1 MRPLVVPAAF
11 AALMTACSPPTQSG
25 ADRPSS
31 GPAAAVQACHELA
44 PDLTRLVRIEEQMAV
59 SAAASDLR
67 GGAITPG
74 RYDLSRA
81 VRIGA
86 ATGWQ
91 GERAVTLGVSED
103 EQGVV
108 TLDWAGAEPGGDVDR
123 WSATLSGAAPQARL
137 TYTCGRMGAV
147 DGAFAATGTALQLR
161 LPDGAN
167 GALQLDFQRRG
178 D

>member
-1 MRPLVVPAAF
+1 MRSLVVSTAF
-11 AALMTACSPPTQSG
+11 AALLAACSPPTQG
-25 ADRPSS
+25 DAEPPSS
-31 GPAAAVQACHELA
+31 GPAAAVQACNELA

-67 GGAITPG
+67 GGSITPG

-81 VRIGA
+81 ARIGA

-91 GERAVTLGVSED
+91 GERAVALDVSED
-103 EQGVV
+103 AQGVV
-108 TLDWAGAEPGGDVDR
+108 TFEWAGAAAGGEVDR

-137 TYTCGRMGAV
+137 SYTCGRMGAV
-147 DGAFAATGTALQLR
+147 DAAFAVTAETLQLR

-167 GALQLDFQRRG
+167 GALQLDFERRR
-178 D
+178 